1 MIRFAGSLFSLF
13 CMLNPLRLQIDP
25 TRCFTLLPCCMRR
38 GESALLVELSVL
50 SFLTQ
55 PISFF
60 SFRVSSVNN
69 LMKPFSSLRSRL
81 IPLFAASLFSSLI
94 CGCGDGGGPVASED
108 EVTAYLTAHPEL
120 KKDLDSGSAIV
131 AMETT
136 SRAIVAA
143 P

>member
-1 MIRFAGSLFSLF
+1 MRLGKSASL
-13 CMLNPLRLQIDP
+13 D
-25 TRCFTLLPCCMRR
+25 
-38 GESALLVELSVL
+38 ELSVL
-50 SFLTQ
+50 RFLSQ
-55 PISFF
+55 LISFF
-60 SFRVSSVNN
+60 FFRVSSVNK

-81 IPLFAASLFSSLI
+81 IPLSTVVLFSSLI

-120 KKDLDSGSAIV
+120 KKDLDSESAIV